1 MFKLS
6 LTTSGQYISAAIFD
20 TKLVSSSIFKLD
32 KGSTSLLLNQI
43 EELFK
48 KTGIKRKDLDA
59 VYFDNG
65 PGYYTGLRIGLAVS
79 QGICSSL
86 GIPVIPVNGL
96 DALAFAA
103 HTSHRKICSIIDIK
117 RNEFAYCTYNP
128 LPGGV
133 AKATEPEVITLD
145 NLEIKIAGDSDKK
158 LLVGNWDLIDNKKIL
173 NDSNTKLAEP
183 RFVTAENIFNVG
195 ERLFQSNNYPDFNEI
210 QIEYMREPDIT
221 LPKENLVKM
230 VNFYD

>member
-6 LTTSGQYISAAIFD
+6 LSTSGQYISAAIFEE
-20 TKLVSSSIFKLD
+20 KLVSSSIFKSD

-48 KTGIKRKDLDA
+48 KTGIKKKDLDA

-86 GIPVIPVNGL
+86 GIPIIPVNGL

-158 LLVGNWDLIDNKKIL
+158 SRPKTKRPPPRIIWFTIFVSKISVLIPNPLASIIGACSKISIFL
-173 NDSNTKLAEP
+173 NSK
-183 RFVTAENIFNVG
+183 I
-195 ERLFQSNNYPDFNEI
+195 I
-210 QIEYMREPDIT
+210 
-221 LPKENLVKM
+221 
-230 VNFYD
+230 

>member
-1 MFKLS
+1 MYKLS
-6 LTTSGQYISAAIFD
+6 LSTSGQYISAAIFD
-20 TKLVSSSIFKLD
+20 VKLVSSFIFKSD

-43 EELFK
+43 EELCK
-48 KTGIKRKDLDA
+48 KTNIKRKDLDA
-59 VYFDNG
+59 IYFDNG
-65 PGYYTGLRIGLAVS
+65 PGYYTGLRIGLSVS
-79 QGICSSL
+79 QGICGSL
-86 GIPVIPVNGL
+86 GIPIVPVNGL

-128 LPGGV
+128 VPGGV
-133 AKATEPEVITLD
+133 AKETEPKVITVD
-145 NLEIKIAGDSDKK
+145 NLEIKISGDSDKK
-158 LLVGNWDLIDNKKIL
+158 LLVGNWDLLNNKKIL
-173 NDSNTKLAEP
+173 NDSNTKLADP

-195 ERLFQSNNYPDFNEI
+195 ERLFQSNNYPNFNEI
-210 QIEYMREPDIT
+210 QIDYMREPDIT